1 MSKNV
6 YLDLGFTKDEAVE
19 LALRA
24 ELSILIER
32 LIEARGLTQGK
43 AAKLFG
49 VPQPTISKIVNK
61 RLSNLSLTFLIRMLV
76 HAGLPFS
83 LKAGRDPDNVFVS
96 IDEDEGDALT
106 LYRDVQL
113 VGETPTAGRVTP
125 TSQLSSIDRA
135 EFQAAEGN

>member
-1 MSKNV
+1 M
-6 YLDLGFTKDEAVE
+6 
-19 LALRA
+19 
-24 ELSILIER
+24 
-32 LIEARGLTQGK
+32 
-43 AAKLFG
+43 
-49 VPQPTISKIVNK
+49 PQPTISKIVNK

-135 EFQAAEGN
+135 EFQATKGN